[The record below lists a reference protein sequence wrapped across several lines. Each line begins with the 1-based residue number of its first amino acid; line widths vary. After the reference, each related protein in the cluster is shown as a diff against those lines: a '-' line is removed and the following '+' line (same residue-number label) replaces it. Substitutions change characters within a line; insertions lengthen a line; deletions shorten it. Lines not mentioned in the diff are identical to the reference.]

1 MEVSG
6 CIHATVTLRPGENRS
21 TGEPQSK
28 TGRFGEDKNLL
39 SMPGIEPR
47 FV

>member
-6 CIHATVTLRPGENRS
+6 CIHATVALRLGENRNM
-21 TGEPQSK
+21 GEPQSK

-39 SMPGIEPR
+39 PMPGIEPR